1 MMVGSVIPASEQELV
16 ALSLSLAG
24 RTAVVTGAG
33 RGIGRATAF
42 ELARLGASVVVND
55 TGTSTA
61 GIGRDESLAHGVA
74 SEIAATGGSAL
85 ANTESVVDFE
95 GAGRIIA
102 AAVEHFGSVD
112 ILVNNAGLSAGA
124 PIWELEP
131 DVFNRVTATHIQGTY
146 NCTRHAVLHMQDKGW
161 GRIVNLV
168 SRSGLTGVP
177 GNAAYGAGKG
187 GIFGFTN
194 VVSRDLA
201 AFGITVNGVNPSSTD
216 TRMVSEAI
224 EAALREGGKM
234 AERASNLKA
243 VLQPP
248 EEVAVLIAAL
258 CSEQAASVSGQ
269 FFFVRGTEI
278 GLFQPLSIEQTTAR
292 ETAWTAE
299 DLAVAISKLKPY
311 PLDSPY

>member
-1 MMVGSVIPASEQELV
+1 M
-16 ALSLSLAG
+16 SLSLAG

-33 RGIGRATAF
+33 RGIGRATAL

-55 TGTSTA
+55 IGTSTA
-61 GIGRDESLAHGVA
+61 GIGRDESLAESVVG
-74 SEIAATGGSAL
+74 EIAAAGGSAL

-102 AAVEHFGSVD
+102 AAVERFGSID

-131 DVFNRVTATHIQGTY
+131 DLFDRVTATHIKGTY
-146 NCTRHAVLHMQDKGW
+146 NCTRHAVAHMKDKGW

-168 SRSGLTGVP
+168 SRSGLTGVA

-194 VVSRDLA
+194 VVSRDLT

-224 EAALREGGKM
+224 EAAERAGGAM
-234 AERASNLKA
+234 AERAANLRA

-258 CSEQAASVSGQ
+258 CSEQAAAISGQ
-269 FFFVRGTEI
+269 FFFVRGTEV
-278 GLFQPLSIEQTTAR
+278 GLFRPLEIEQMTSR
-292 ETAWTAE
+292 ETRWSAE
-299 DLAVAISKLKPY
+299 DLALAISKLAPY

>member
-1 MMVGSVIPASEQELV
+1 M
-16 ALSLSLAG
+16 SLSLAG
-24 RTAVVTGAG
+24 KTAVVTGAG
-33 RGIGRATAF
+33 RGIGRATAL
-42 ELARLGASVVVND
+42 ELARLGAGVVVND
-55 TGTSTA
+55 IGTSTA
-61 GIGRDESLAHGVA
+61 GIGRDASPAEGVA
-74 SEIAATGGSAL
+74 SEIAAAGGSAI
-85 ANTESVVDFE
+85 ASTESVTDFE

-102 AAVEHFGSVD
+102 AAVEYFGSID

-131 DVFNRVTATHIQGTY
+131 DVFDLVTATHIKGTY
-146 NCTRHAVLHMQDKGW
+146 NCTRHAVPHMKERGW

-168 SRSGLTGVP
+168 SRSGLTGVA

-224 EAALREGGKM
+224 EAAEQQGGAM
-234 AERASNLKA
+234 AERAANLKA
-243 VLQPP
+243 VLQAP

-258 CSEQAASVSGQ
+258 CSEQAASISGQ
-269 FFFVRGTEI
+269 FFFVRGSEV
-278 GLFQPLSIEQTTAR
+278 GLFRPLSIEQTTSR
-292 ETAWTAE
+292 ETPWTAGA
-299 DLAVAISKLKPY
+299 LADAITKLEPY

>member
-1 MMVGSVIPASEQELV
+1 M
-16 ALSLSLAG
+16 SLSLAG

-33 RGIGRATAF
+33 RGIGRATAL

-55 TGTSTA
+55 IGTSTA
-61 GIGRDESLAHGVA
+61 GIGRDESPAEAVV
-74 SEIAATGGSAL
+74 SEIAAAGGSAL
-85 ANTESVVDFE
+85 ANTESVIDFE
-95 GAGRIIA
+95 GAGCIIA
-102 AAVEHFGSVD
+102 AAVERFGSVD

-131 DVFNRVTATHIQGTY
+131 DVFDLVTATHIKGTY
-146 NCTRHAVLHMQDKGW
+146 NCTRHAVPHMKDKGW

-168 SRSGLTGVP
+168 SRSGLTGVA

-224 EAALREGGKM
+224 EAAERAGGAM
-234 AERASNLKA
+234 AERAANLRA

-258 CSEQAASVSGQ
+258 CSEQAASISGQ

-278 GLFQPLSIEQTTAR
+278 GLFQPLSVEQTTSR
-292 ETAWTAE
+292 DERWTAA
-299 DLAVAISKLKPY
+299 DLALAIAKLEPY